1 MNELELLKSAQTD
14 ENAVE
19 ELLKRYKP
27 LVIKIARRY
36 FLVCGDIDDLVQEGT
51 IGLYKAIMA
60 YNQEK
65 EASFLTF
72 ATLCIK
78 RQLQSLIRKENTQK
92 NSVFLEIFDNE
103 DMDKLINIPSN
114 KENPEQVAIS
124 NQNMKYIKQ
133 EIKSQLSDFEY
144 KVLQKYLNGMSYER
158 IAVESETNKKSIDN
172 ALARLRA
179 KLSHLLDDINK

>member
-1 MNELELLKSAQTD
+1 MNEIELLNSAQTD
-14 ENAVE
+14 EYAVE
-19 ELLKRYKP
+19 ELLKKYKP

-60 YNQEK
+60 YNQKK
-65 EASFLTF
+65 EASFITF

-78 RQLQSLIRKENTQK
+78 RQLQSLIRKENAQK
-92 NSVFLEIFDNE
+92 NAVFLELFDNE
-103 DMDKLINIPSN
+103 DISKLIDIPTN
-114 KENPEQVAIS
+114 KGNPEQVVIS
-124 NQNMKYIKQ
+124 NQNLQYIKN

-144 KVLQKYLNGMSYER
+144 KVLQRYLNGMSYEQ
-158 IAVESETNKKSIDN
+158 IANESGTNKKSIDN

-179 KLSHLLDDINK
+179 KLSHLLDDINN